1 MLVVLYYSVVRE
13 MVIRDY
19 LFVNDE
25 DEDFNTVFYLV
36 TFYGY
41 IKVAFIFIKNGVD
54 VVVR

>member
-1 MLVVLYYSVVRE
+1 

-41 IKVAFIFIKNGVD
+41 IKVVFIFIKNGVD